1 MPCTDFRA
9 CCESH
14 RAIPGRDISLPSV
27 VVNSNAAAFTLVLR
41 NFLLYLQECGKVE
54 RARLQIAP
62 MFFLCL
68 HPFIFLKLLG
78 FVNEEKTR
86 NQTIKDLDSKKVLMR
101 EPFWGRKK
109 RQNQTENILKV
120 YDLVK
125 CCNLRETP
133 QWSRGVRQ
141 FQTEE
146 GRKMEEDM
154 RDGKSPQLQH
164 ILCFST
170 FEKVFRWCKQSQ
182 LLLGVEEAGRS
193 LDQFDCSSMS
203 PNGLEQF
210 CIMTNG
216 GFKGFRA
223 DLFHPNRCWIIF
235 PSQPRQSVLMKWCVG
250 PVLSGIFVWQVTCY
264 THDRNWT
271 GFNLLI

>member
-1 MPCTDFRA
+1 MWPMPTFCRVLIFVPVGNLIVRYPEATRWDN
-9 CCESH
+9 
-14 RAIPGRDISLPSV
+14 SLPSV

-62 MFFLCL
+62 MFFLRL

-109 RQNQTENILKV
+109 SQNQTENILKV

-125 CCNLRETP
+125 CCSLRETP

-146 GRKMEEDM
+146 GRRTEEDM
-154 RDGKSPQLQH
+154 RDGKSPQSQH

-182 LLLGVEEAGRS
+182 LLLDVEEARRS
-193 LDQFDCSSMS
+193 LDQFDCSSMTA
-203 PNGLEQF
+203 NGLEQL
-210 CIMTNG
+210 CITTNG
-216 GFKGFRA
+216 RFKVFRG
-223 DLFHPNRCWIIF
+223 RSVS
-235 PSQPRQSVLMKWCVG
+235 SQPVLNHIPIAASVEWDFCLTGHC
-250 PVLSGIFVWQVTCY
+250 TCY